1 MKIVISDY
9 EDTLN
14 RNLDYEIN
22 LIKAAFPICDVVIH
36 VFKDNN
42 SLIKEVK
49 DADGL
54 ITAFLKVDEQIF
66 KNCPKL
72 KCISINATGYDNINI
87 EDAKKYNVTIC
98 AIKEYCTIEVAEFT
112 MTLILSLA
120 KKIKYHQHFIEDEKR
135 WQYSLVES
143 VYKLAGKT
151 LAIYGLGRIGQS
163 VAARAKA
170 FDINVVAVDPYI
182 PTEIAYNLNI
192 PLVNDDYVFKNA
204 HIISNHMNVSTS
216 NIAYFDYRY
225 FYSLQKRPIFI
236 NVGRGACVVE
246 DALVKALDN
255 DRISSA
261 GLDVLIDENPDI
273 NNNPLFNRNNVII
286 TPHAAFYS
294 TQSSLLLQ
302 EISCNNLIEFFNN
315 NLDKINYVVNKN

>member
-42 SLIKEVK
+42 SLIKEVN

-135 WQYSLVES
+135 WQYSLV
-143 VYKLAGKT
+143 
-151 LAIYGLGRIGQS
+151 
-163 VAARAKA
+163 
-170 FDINVVAVDPYI
+170 NVVAVDPYI

-216 NIAYFDYRY
+216 NIAYFDDRY
-225 FYSLQKRPIFI
+225 FNSLQKRPIFI

>member
-1 MKIVISDY
+1 MHND
-9 EDTLN
+9 
-14 RNLDYEIN
+14 
-22 LIKAAFPICDVVIH
+22 F
-36 VFKDNN
+36 N
-42 SLIKEVK
+42 SKF
-49 DADGL
+49 G
-54 ITAFLKVDEQIF
+54 
-66 KNCPKL
+66 
-72 KCISINATGYDNINI
+72 
-87 EDAKKYNVTIC
+87 
-98 AIKEYCTIEVAEFT
+98 
-112 MTLILSLA
+112 

-216 NIAYFDYRY
+216 NIAYFDDRY
-225 FYSLQKRPIFI
+225 FNSLQKRPIFI